1 MAKRVH
7 ITVAGSNEA
16 EMLLLAK
23 YMGDNNARAEITV
36 TTTTAE
42 TLRVLKVQ
50 RSRILVIALDEMMD
64 MDIGDVI
71 KGLGALRPQ
80 LRIVALLQSRAVDQR
95 SLLKDLRVDRV
106 IDSNQPNH
114 YEAVQSIVQELDEL
128 LPQDV
133 RDERGGLTLSA
144 WVGLIALV
152 LLVLLAVSFLLL

>member
-7 ITVAGSNEA
+7 ITLSGSNEA

-23 YMGDNNARAEITV
+23 YMGDNNAQAEFSV

-42 TLRVLKVQ
+42 TLRILKVQ
-50 RSRILVIALDEMMD
+50 RSAILVIALDEMMEV
-64 MDIGDVI
+64 DIVDVL
-71 KGLGALRPQ
+71 KGLGALRPP
-80 LRIVALLQSRAVDQR
+80 LKIVALLQSTAVDQTV
-95 SLLKDLRVDRV
+95 LLKDLGVDRV

-114 YEAVQSIVQELDEL
+114 YEAVQSIVQEMDEL
-128 LPQDV
+128 LPQD
-133 RDERGGLTLSA
+133 ERQEREALTFSA